1 MEIKNKKAW
10 LRIIEAF
17 IAVLM
22 VLGVILVIIS
32 KQNSE
37 ASRADEITKLQ
48 KQILDYVS
56 RDEGL
61 RNEVLSGNANLP
73 QINALVNRTIPPWIA
88 YNVSLCKPQDICTIP
103 FYKQNI
109 TQEVYTNEILI
120 VANLTTYK
128 AWKLKLFFWEK

>member
-1 MEIKNKKAW
+1 MEIKNKKGW
-10 LRIIEAF
+10 LRIVEAF

-48 KQILDYVS
+48 RQILDYVS

-61 RNEVLSGNANLP
+61 RAEVLSNNTSGVD
-73 QINALVNRTIPPWIA
+73 QLVNRTIPTWIA
-88 YNVSLCKPQDICTIP
+88 YNVSICNPDAICTID
-103 FYKQNI
+103 FYGKNI
-109 TQEVYTNEILI
+109 TQEVYTNEILV
-120 VANLTTYK
+120 VANLTTYNAK
-128 AWKLKLFFWEK
+128 KLKLFFWEK